1 MKNTDTNTTS
11 LRSYIFI
18 DQLQPRTM
26 CYLASSIRGFL
37 PRSEMSAV
45 IIEVAPGLAVEGLL
59 DIAMKKVDVRP
70 GILVVERHF
79 GYLELHS
86 RSAASVQAAAMEIL
100 AKIGATRYEAMKPE
114 ITASTII
121 TRVDPYHS
129 FMINRN
135 RRGYLCLP
143 GETVF
148 VLECTPAAYAIL
160 AANEAEKVADVKI
173 VECRFMGAAG
183 RLYLAGNDSDIR
195 MAADAAQDVLRR
207 LGQ

>member
-1 MKNTDTNTTS
+1 MAS

-26 CYLASSIRGFL
+26 SYLGYIVQGFL

-45 IIEVAPGLAVEGLL
+45 IIEVAPGLAVEALL
-59 DIAMKKVDVRP
+59 DIALKKVDVRP
-70 GILVVERHF
+70 GILVVERQF

-86 RSAASVQAAAMEIL
+86 RSTASVKAAAVEIL
-100 AKIGATRYEAMKPE
+100 AKMGASQEDAIKPE
-114 ITASTII
+114 IMETSII

-148 VLECTPAAYAIL
+148 VLECAPAAYAFL
-160 AANEAEKVADVKI
+160 AANEAEKAADVKI
-173 VECRFMGAAG
+173 IECRLMGAAG
-183 RLYLAGNDSDIR
+183 RLYLSGTDSDIR
-195 MAADAAQDVLRR
+195 MAASAAEDVLRR

>member
-1 MKNTDTNTTS
+1 MAT

-26 CYLASSIRGFL
+26 SYLSCIVRGFL

-59 DIAMKKVDVRP
+59 DIALKKVDVRP

-86 RSAASVQAAAMEIL
+86 HSTASVQTAAAEIL
-100 AKIGATRYEAMKPE
+100 SEMGASEADAMKPE

-135 RRGYLCLP
+135 RSGYLCLP

-148 VLECTPAAYAIL
+148 VLECAPAAYAIL
-160 AANEAEKVADVKI
+160 AANEAEKAADVKI
-173 VECRFMGAAG
+173 IECRLMGAAG
-183 RLYLAGNDSDIR
+183 RLYLSGTDSDIR
-195 MAADAAQDVLRR
+195 MAASAAEDVLRR
-207 LGQ
+207 LAE

>member
-1 MKNTDTNTTS
+1 MDKSATS
-11 LRSYIFI
+11 LRSFIFI

-26 CYLASSIRGFL
+26 AYLGYIIRGFL

-59 DIAMKKVDVRP
+59 DIALKKVDVRP

-86 RSAASVQAAAMEIL
+86 RSTAAVKAAASEIL
-100 AKIGATRYEAMKPE
+100 AEVGANENDAMKPE

-121 TRVDPYHS
+121 TKVDPYHS

-135 RRGYLCLP
+135 RSGYLCLP

-148 VLECTPAAYAIL
+148 VLECAPAAYAIL

-173 VECRFMGAAG
+173 VECRLMGAAG
-183 RLYLAGNDSDIR
+183 RLYLSGTDSDIR
-195 MAADAAQDVLRR
+195 MAANAAEDVLRR